1 MTAGARVPKYKG
13 FAATRPPDIAE
24 DRWQAALRGLQD
36 FVAGGWAEKAEAAG
50 WSKDELYRAPE
61 LWARVDLCGAALAI
75 GDNEVIGVTPTE
87 IKVKTRSGATL
98 SLYRR
103 HEVDFALMF
112 ESRLNQLVG
121 SVGSGEA
128 RLRAREWAIREY
140 RRLNNVGLEDAKR
153 AIDSII
159 AEKGNRP

>member
-1 MTAGARVPKYKG
+1 M
-13 FAATRPPDIAE
+13 
-24 DRWQAALRGLQD
+24 RGLQQ
-36 FVAGGWAEKAEAAG
+36 FVAGGWADQAEVAG
-50 WSKDELYRAPE
+50 WTRNELYRAPE
-61 LWARVDLCGAALAI
+61 LWVRADLCGAALLI
-75 GDNEVIGVTPTE
+75 GANEVIAVTPTE
-87 IKVKTRSGATL
+87 IRIKTASGATQGI
-98 SLYRR
+98 YRR
-103 HEVDFALMF
+103 PEVDYALMF

-140 RRLNNVGLEDAKR
+140 QRLNNVGLEDAKR